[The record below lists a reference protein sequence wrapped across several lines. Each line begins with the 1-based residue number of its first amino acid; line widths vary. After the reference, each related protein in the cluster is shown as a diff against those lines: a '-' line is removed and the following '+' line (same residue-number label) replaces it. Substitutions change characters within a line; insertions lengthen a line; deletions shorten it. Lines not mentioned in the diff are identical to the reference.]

1 MGIENILKNNQ
12 LTQSFFL
19 GLLLFKMLILKVILS
34 KSTHDTAGIMYCVD
48 QNCL

>member
-34 KSTHDTAGIMYCVD
+34 KSTHDTTGIMYCVD